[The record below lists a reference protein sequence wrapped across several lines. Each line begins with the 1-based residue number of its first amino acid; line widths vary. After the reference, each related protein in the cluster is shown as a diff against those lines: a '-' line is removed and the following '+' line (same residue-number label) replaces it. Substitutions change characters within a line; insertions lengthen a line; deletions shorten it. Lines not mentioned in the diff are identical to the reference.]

1 VRAVSRDSWLT
12 ALFASLDRVNGS
24 STVWQIR
31 TFERRDAD
39 AVVELWREAGL
50 TRAWNDP
57 YQDIERKLKVQ
68 PELFL
73 VAEAPGAHDSLSRIV
88 GALMA
93 GYDGHRGWLYYLASA
108 SELRGSGIGRGLV
121 AEAERLLVEMG
132 CPKVQ
137 LMVRTENDA
146 ALGFY
151 ERLGYER
158 FDVLNTGKRLI
169 VDEQ

>member
-1 VRAVSRDSWLT
+1 GAPRRGLGAIRTRHSGLWRTAASANARSRASRGGAQPRLHVRAVSRDSWLT
-12 ALFASLDRVNGS
+12 ALFASLDRVSRS

-73 VAEAPGAHDSLSRIV
+73 VAEVPGAHDSLSRIV
-88 GALMA
+88 GA
-93 GYDGHRGWLYYLASA
+93 
-108 SELRGSGIGRGLV
+108 
-121 AEAERLLVEMG
+121 
-132 CPKVQ
+132 
-137 LMVRTENDA
+137 
-146 ALGFY
+146 
-151 ERLGYER
+151 
-158 FDVLNTGKRLI
+158 
-169 VDEQ
+169 